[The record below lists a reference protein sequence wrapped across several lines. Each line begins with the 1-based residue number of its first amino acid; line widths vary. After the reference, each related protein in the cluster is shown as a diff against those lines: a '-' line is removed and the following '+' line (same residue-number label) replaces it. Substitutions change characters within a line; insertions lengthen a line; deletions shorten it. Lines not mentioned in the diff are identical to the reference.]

1 MKTWFFEYEYLDLL
15 YIQIKIEMKYH
26 EKFHPDSFYHIFNH
40 AVGKENLFLSNDNYI
55 FFLNRYEKYLSPVF
69 KTFSYCLMPN
79 HFHLLIQVRDEKS
92 IRALANVSTAIEFD
106 YHKFIMQKLSNF
118 LNSYAK
124 AFNKQNSRKGAL
136 FLDFTKRKEINDE
149 CYFTSVVNYIHQNPV
164 LHGFCKT
171 ASEWNYSSYNSIMA
185 INKKSRLERNVIFDW
200 FGGIEKFIEFHQ
212 KNEFL
217 DDEIDIEN

>member
-1 MKTWFFEYEYLDLL
+1 
-15 YIQIKIEMKYH
+15 
-26 EKFHPDSFYHIFNH
+26 
-40 AVGKENLFLSNDNYI
+40 
-55 FFLNRYEKYLSPVF
+55 
-69 KTFSYCLMPN
+69 MPN

-92 IRALANVSTAIEFD
+92 IRALANVSTTIEFD

-124 AFNKQNSRKGAL
+124 AFNKQHSRKGAL

-149 CYFTSVVNYIHQNPV
+149 FYFARVVNYIHQNPV
-164 LHGFCKT
+164 HHGFCKT
-171 ASEWNYSSYNSIMA
+171 ASEWIYSSYNSIIA

-212 KNEFL
+212 KNKFI